1 MAEPTKLPVKKET
14 IPAVVG
20 RGSWNP
26 FDALRR
32 EVDQAFQNFGLGAL
46 PLALTQP
53 MFQGEFF
60 RDRSWNTAPAVDVI
74 EKDKEFEIT
83 AELPGLDEKDVEV
96 KLVNGNLTI
105 KGEKKE
111 EKEEREKDYYVSER
125 RYGSFVRS
133 FPVPEGVSAD
143 KIEASFAKGVLTVR
157 LPKTTEAQTEKKVP
171 VKAA

>member
-1 MAEPTKLPVKKET
+1 MAEPTKLPVKKKA

-46 PLALTQP
+46 PLALTQQ
-53 MFQGEFF
+53 MFQGECF

-96 KLVNGNLTI
+96 KLAN
-105 KGEKKE
+105 
-111 EKEEREKDYYVSER
+111 
-125 RYGSFVRS
+125 
-133 FPVPEGVSAD
+133 
-143 KIEASFAKGVLTVR
+143 
-157 LPKTTEAQTEKKVP
+157 
-171 VKAA
+171 